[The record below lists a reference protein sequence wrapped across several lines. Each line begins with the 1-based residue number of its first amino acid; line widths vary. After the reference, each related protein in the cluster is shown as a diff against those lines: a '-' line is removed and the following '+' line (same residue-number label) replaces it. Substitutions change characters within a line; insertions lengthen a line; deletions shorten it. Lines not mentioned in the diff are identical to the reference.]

1 MRTALLALSLLLLP
15 ACGGGDATSTSTD
28 GSTSGSAANPLGPW
42 PPVPS
47 VEQIGEPMGHV
58 DGMPIGTTE
67 FDTMAARSLGRDGT
81 LDDETR
87 TEIVDRLVDE
97 KLLYLEALRQGIHK
111 DPKIQRMMVNTLLK
125 QEVYSQVRTSE
136 ISEEEL
142 QAYFEEHKDEFVVP
156 EKVQIKRILIKPA
169 DGESADQAMA
179 RAQEIR
185 LAAAA
190 NPSDFKQLAQRHS
203 KGPYARRGGDV
214 GFVTPEGKPGVD
226 PAVVEA
232 AFALPEGEKVSAV
245 FETNDGLNIIY
256 VPNRRAR
263 VERTFQQMRGS
274 VLRKVKADKYKQLY
288 DSYVGGLRANASIDL
303 DDERIAAHQVSSAR
317 PVTDARDKPTGV
329 HGAGAPGTRDDKPEA
344 PEEEHEHEH
353 E

>member
-1 MRTALLALSLLLLP
+1 MRTVLLALLLLLLP
-15 ACGGGDATSTSTD
+15 ACGGGDADSTPDAGATSS
-28 GSTSGSAANPLGPW
+28 SSSAREW
-42 PPVPS
+42 PPMPS
-47 VEQIGEPMGHV
+47 VDQIGEPLGTV
-58 DGMPIGTTE
+58 DGMPIGTLE
-67 FDTMAARSLGRDGT
+67 FDTMAARSLGRDGM

-87 TEIVDRLVDE
+87 TEITGRLVDE
-97 KLLYLEALRQGIHK
+97 KLLYMEALRQGIDK

-136 ISEEEL
+136 ITEEEL
-142 QAYFEEHKDEFVVP
+142 KAYFEAHKDEFVVP

-169 DGESADQAMA
+169 DGENAGQTMA
-179 RAQEIR
+179 RALEVR
-185 LAAAA
+185 EAAAA

-214 GFVTPEGKPGVD
+214 GFVTPDGKPGVD
-226 PAVVEA
+226 PAVVKA
-232 AFALPEGEKVSAV
+232 AFELPEGQKISGV

-288 DSYVGGLRANASIDL
+288 DSYVGGLRGTASIEL
-303 DDERIAAHQVSSAR
+303 DDERIAAHQVSSGR
-317 PVTDARDKPTGV
+317 PLR
-329 HGAGAPGTRDDKPEA
+329 EA
-344 PEEEHEHEH
+344 PDTEIVGVRPDGQAPDADKAEGEDEAEIEHGTE
-353 E
+353 